1 MFLLDRYERSFLTN
15 FSIKDEMQYQM
26 SLEEYGKDDIW
37 IEDTAFD
44 CNGRL
49 MEEDKSLHHSPAA
62 DTNKFWRIWEK
73 IAKQLTLKG
82 QED

>member
-44 CNGRL
+44 CNGCL
-49 MEEDKSLHHSPAA
+49 MEEDKSLHHSPTAN
-62 DTNKFWRIWEK
+62 TNKFWRIWGK